1 MLVFLACSAAKLDIL
16 CSTSTMPNCFNSFVY
31 AQDIHPSG
39 LCKWSA
45 ALLY

>member
-39 LCKWSA
+39 LHK
-45 ALLY
+45 